1 MAFGTWMKR
10 ISNGVKSFGKK
21 VKKVAEKALPVL
33 QKGAKFLAD
42 KGGQF
47 VEDLGES
54 LGNDTLVT
62 IGKGAKKLGNNAN
75 KWIDRGNRM
84 LKPD

>member
-1 MAFGTWMKR
+1 MAFGAWMKK

-21 VKKVAEKALPVL
+21 VKNVAEKALPVL

-47 VEDLGES
+47 VEDLGNS
-54 LGNDTLVT
+54 LGNDTLRT
-62 IGKGAKKLGNNAN
+62 IGQTAKTFGKNAN

-84 LKPD
+84 LQPD